1 MVRHFDTTSTR
12 PGLFS
17 SDPVAHSLQLPSDPA
32 RYTHHTMPRARPQL
46 SITLPR
52 NFTFHYTEGDEP
64 KTPEQESEPPPVP
77 KSPRAYRIKRRSR
90 PTVATRTF
98 AAQDATQ
105 DIPIPSIKTTMP
117 PESTRPSFQQR
128 VTEPAYG
135 FLAPIPRHFLTAPR
149 TPTVKKTLLPETWTS
164 SKESNIGDSIS
175 RPMSACSLLSDS
187 SDESDISLQSYQ
199 SKGGSCTS
207 PESDAA
213 DPFGTRSIRK
223 PKSILRPRIEASLFV
238 PQKKQSL
245 VQWTPEMDRHL
256 WTTYLVYLQDPTVT
270 PFKLLPGV
278 APPLGVCH
286 RVARAA
292 RRTWKGT
299 KASCKSPEISSPLD
313 PVRDLKS
320 AATNGSPDTITAK
333 RSGSNTPTG
342 LTFPKAPSWPKS
354 GSSTRRRLR
363 ELCKRKPTI
372 APHYQRLLQ
381 SRSPSPFSSSSPRSN
396 SRSSRPCSPF
406 ACRKSSSAFDTRDI
420 QLSLTTSTAA
430 TMQPDGPLAQFAQP
444 AAAAPNP
451 DSEWFNE
458 PPVPWASPTAIPSDL
473 GQGYEEIVGA
483 GQLGSPF
490 NGFHTWGPS
499 RSRQHLRP
507 TTPRTQSS
515 DVTPIGPTL
524 RSPVRLHDTFPYP
537 SMTKRRAQHQL
548 EDELSPGGTDIRR
561 EMLENLFGAPAEG
574 RHRRRNRG
582 FSLGDMSNEARLAG
596 LFTPPSVDEQM
607 TSPDLPVGSAHSA
620 TLLNPPTADSI
631 GRLGSPFAGIGRR
644 PSRRPLRHM
653 ATASLSAYD
662 PSTFSSIEQ
671 RLSQDDNNDL
681 SRLLR
686 SQPNPTPE
694 VASQDSS
701 MQ

>member
-1 MVRHFDTTSTR
+1 
-12 PGLFS
+12 
-17 SDPVAHSLQLPSDPA
+17 
-32 RYTHHTMPRARPQL
+32 MPRARPQL

-52 NFTFHYTEGDEP
+52 NFTFHYTEGNEP
-64 KTPEQESEPPPVP
+64 KTPEHESEPPPVP

-90 PTVATRTF
+90 PTVATRTL

-105 DIPIPSIKTTMP
+105 DVPIPSIETTMP
-117 PESTRPSFQQR
+117 LEAARPSFQQR
-128 VTEPAYG
+128 VTEPACG
-135 FLAPIPRHFLTAPR
+135 FLAPAPRHFLTAPR
-149 TPTVKKTLLPETWTS
+149 TPTVKESLLHDSWTS
-164 SKESNIGDSIS
+164 SKDIYRGESIS

-223 PKSILRPRIEASLFV
+223 PKSILRPRVEASLFV
-238 PQKKQSL
+238 PHKKQSL

-256 WTTYLVYLQDPTVT
+256 WTIYLVYLQDPTVT

-286 RVARAA
+286 RVAREA

-299 KASCKSPEISSPLD
+299 KASRKSPEVSSPLD
-313 PVRDLKS
+313 PIRIKS
-320 AATNGSPDTITAK
+320 TATDGSPDTIIAK

-396 SRSSRPCSPF
+396 PRSSRACSPF
-406 ACRKSSSAFDTRDI
+406 ACSKSSSTFNTREI

-430 TMQPDGPLAQFAQP
+430 TMQPDGPLAQFAQS
-444 AAAAPNP
+444 ASSP

-473 GQGYEEIVGA
+473 GQGPEEFVGA
-483 GQLGSPF
+483 GHLGSPF

-499 RSRQHLRP
+499 RSRPHLRP

-515 DVTPIGPTL
+515 DVATVGPML

-537 SMTKRRAQHQL
+537 SMNKRRAQHQL

-561 EMLENLFGAPAEG
+561 EMLEKLFGGPAEG
-574 RHRRRNRG
+574 RHRRVRNRG
-582 FSLGDMSNEARLAG
+582 FSLGDMSNEARLAV
-596 LFTPPSVDEQM
+596 LFTPPSADEQM
-607 TSPDLPVGSAHSA
+607 ISPDLPEGSAHTA
-620 TLLNPPTADSI
+620 TLLSPPTADSI
-631 GRLGSPFAGIGRR
+631 SRLGSPFAGIGRR
-644 PSRRPLRHM
+644 PSRRPSRHM

-662 PSTFSSIEQ
+662 PSTLASIEQ
-671 RLSQDDNNDL
+671 RLSQGDNNEL

-686 SQPNPTPE
+686 SQPDATPK
-694 VASQDSS
+694 VASRDGS